1 MKAIKSTSV
10 PQASKK
16 TISSHAVLPQQ
27 PDWAKLMAQWES
39 SGLPKSKFCQSRG
52 ITYHLFIYHCDKLNK
67 TKKQTEKF
75 IPVKRTQETP
85 TSSPHHNHFILCWPN
100 GAKLSI
106 PDHAN
111 SETLKVILSCLEK

>member
-67 TKKQTEKF
+67 NKKQTEKF
-75 IPVKRTQETP
+75 IPVKRTQEAGGQ
-85 TSSPHHNHFILCWPN
+85 ILIYDIGSKN
-100 GAKLSI
+100 YYRYDGFL
-106 PDHAN
+106 N
-111 SETLKVILSCLEK
+111 SQCHMSRREGGQIFT